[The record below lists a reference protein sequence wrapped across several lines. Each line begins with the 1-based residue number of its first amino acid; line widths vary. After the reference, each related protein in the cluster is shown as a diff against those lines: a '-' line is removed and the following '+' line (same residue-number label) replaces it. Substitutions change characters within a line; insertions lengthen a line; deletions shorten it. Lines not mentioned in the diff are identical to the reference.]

1 MSLRSRAKNV
11 LRDVCFERKR
21 AALWRRRAHSTK
33 EDSFEINLKLRKQN
47 PTIHKHH
54 EKATRFEKLRNEIFC
69 LRGTESKAQK
79 HPHITSAACCCV
91 SHQLLFSFSLS
102 LSLHISLTQTRG
114 EHDER
119 RLSGE
124 RRTKA
129 KRAARSVAEYG
140 KRNIKLI
147 FPSGIRI

>member
-33 EDSFEINLKLRKQN
+33 EDSFEINLKLRKRKSDDAHT
-47 PTIHKHH
+47 PR
-54 EKATRFEKLRNEIFC
+54 EATRFEKLRNEIFC

-91 SHQLLFSFSLS
+91 SHQLLFSLSLS
-102 LSLHISLTQTRG
+102 LSLFTFLSRKREENTTNEDFRESDGQKQNERHARWRSTERG
-114 EHDER
+114 
-119 RLSGE
+119 
-124 RRTKA
+124 
-129 KRAARSVAEYG
+129 
-140 KRNIKLI
+140 I
-147 FPSGIRI
+147 

>member
-33 EDSFEINLKLRKQN
+33 EDSFEINLKLRKRKSDDSQT
-47 PTIHKHH
+47 PQ
-54 EKATRFEKLRNEIFC
+54 EATRFEKLRNEIFC

-91 SHQLLFSFSLS
+91 SQQLLFSFSLS
-102 LSLHISLTQTRG
+102 LSLFTFLSRKREENTTNEDFRESDGQKQNERHARWRSTERG
-114 EHDER
+114 
-119 RLSGE
+119 
-124 RRTKA
+124 
-129 KRAARSVAEYG
+129 
-140 KRNIKLI
+140 I
-147 FPSGIRI
+147 

>member
-33 EDSFEINLKLRKQN
+33 EDSFEINLKLRKRKSDDSQT
-47 PTIHKHH
+47 PR
-54 EKATRFEKLRNEIFC
+54 EATRFEKLRNEIFC

-91 SHQLLFSFSLS
+91 SQQLLFFFSLS
-102 LSLHISLTQTRG
+102 LSLFTFLSRKREENTTNEDFRESDGQEQNERHARWRSTERG
-114 EHDER
+114 
-119 RLSGE
+119 
-124 RRTKA
+124 
-129 KRAARSVAEYG
+129 
-140 KRNIKLI
+140 I
-147 FPSGIRI
+147 

>member
-33 EDSFEINLKLRKQN
+33 EDSFEINLKLRKRKSDASQ
-47 PTIHKHH
+47 T
-54 EKATRFEKLRNEIFC
+54 EAEATRFEKLRNEIFC

-91 SHQLLFSFSLS
+91 SQQLLFFFSLS
-102 LSLHISLTQTRG
+102 LSLFTFLSRKREENTTNEDFRESDGQKQNERHARWRSTERG
-114 EHDER
+114 
-119 RLSGE
+119 
-124 RRTKA
+124 
-129 KRAARSVAEYG
+129 
-140 KRNIKLI
+140 I
-147 FPSGIRI
+147 